1 MKSRPLWQR
10 IGWALAGLRECWRTE
25 GSFRT
30 QCACAAA
37 GLALLAWL
45 QPAAVWW
52 ALAVLDV
59 LLILAAELFN
69 SALERLADRL
79 HPERHPDIGAA
90 KDMAAGA
97 VFVLALA
104 GLVIAALAAASTAG
118 RGAALS
124 SCG

>member
-1 MKSRPLWQR
+1 MKSQPLHRR
-10 IGWALAGLRECWRTE
+10 IAWALAGLRECWRSE

-30 QCACAAA
+30 QCGFAAA

-59 LLILAAELFN
+59 VLILSAELFN

-104 GLVIAALAAASTAG
+104 GLVIATLAVASTLG
-118 RGAALS
+118 
-124 SCG
+124 

>member
-1 MKSRPLWQR
+1 MKSQPLHRR
-10 IGWALAGLRECWRTE
+10 ILWALAGWRECWRTE

-30 QCACAAA
+30 QCAFAAA

-45 QPAAVWW
+45 RPAPVWW
-52 ALAVLDV
+52 ALAVLAAALV
-59 LLILAAELFN
+59 LAAELFN

-79 HPERHPDIGAA
+79 HPERHPDIGAL

-104 GLVIAALAAASTAG
+104 GLAVAVLAVASV
-118 RGAALS
+118 L
-124 SCG
+124 